1 MEKQTDTNQIL
12 PEPITDISYIHENL
26 LMLRRRL
33 TLTQEEFIRRYLSD
47 DKGKALLSVAKL
59 SNLENRGNKD
69 CVKYAA
75 IVAEK
80 LSIDPKVFQLD
91 PDAFAKNLE
100 LFVKDQLATPA
111 SGGLSD
117 LAQMVQKTSYVET
130 LVRVMSDY
138 LMDNIISGELKP
150 GDKLP
155 SDRNLALMFNVGR
168 TAVREALKVLSVL
181 GLVRILPGQGTFIA
195 STTSSF
201 FLAPLSWTF
210 LIGEHNLEHVITV
223 RTMLEDTSSRL
234 AAENATE
241 ADLDELKEVYEAAKD
256 AFANQNFQKFLEYD
270 IDFHLMIAKCS
281 HNPIIYD
288 LLLTSR
294 KLITHISKSGM
305 VNLDDLNVIYQEHTR
320 IYESILARDSKASS
334 RDMRNHLDSSY
345 QRYQL

>member
-1 MEKQTDTNQIL
+1 MEKQTDANQL
-12 PEPITDISYIHENL
+12 LETATDISYIHENL

-33 TLTQEEFIRRYLSD
+33 TLTQEDFIGKYLSD
-47 DKGKALLSVAKL
+47 DKGKPLLSIAKL

-75 IVAEK
+75 MVADK
-80 LSIDPKVFQLD
+80 LSIDPKMLQLE
-91 PDAFAKNLE
+91 PDAFARNLE
-100 LFVKDQLATPA
+100 LLVKDQLAAPA
-111 SGGLSD
+111 AGGLAD

-130 LVRVMSDY
+130 LVRVMCDY
-138 LMDNIISGELKP
+138 LTDNIISGELKP

-155 SDRNLALMFNVGR
+155 SDRNLALMFHSGR

-234 AAENATE
+234 AAGNATE
-241 ADLDELKEVYEAAKD
+241 ADLEDLRKVYQDSRD
-256 AFANQNFQKFLEYD
+256 AFTSQNFQKFLEYD

-288 LLLTSR
+288 LLMTSR

-305 VNLDDLNVIYQEHTR
+305 VNLEDLNVIYQEHTR
-320 IYESILARDSKASS
+320 IYESILARDSRAASQN
-334 RDMRNHLDSSY
+334 MRSHLESSY
-345 QRYQL
+345 KRYKL